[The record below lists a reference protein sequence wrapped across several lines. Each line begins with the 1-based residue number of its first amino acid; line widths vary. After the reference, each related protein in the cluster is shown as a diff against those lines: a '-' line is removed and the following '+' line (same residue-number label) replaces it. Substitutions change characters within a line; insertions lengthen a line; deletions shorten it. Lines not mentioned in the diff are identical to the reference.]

1 MSRMQRLAPTPSPLR
16 AGAERYAVRVAGP
29 ADIAAVHAL
38 IREHGPSPWN
48 YLAEPALSEHL
59 GAIGRGVDA
68 VLATLDGAL
77 VAVTTYADSDDFAC
91 YQSAGRE
98 RARHGHIGEVVVHR
112 DHRGAGLGARLLRE
126 AIAQLRARGLIEI
139 YAERHEENAG
149 SAGMM
154 RKAGFVLIDTY
165 HDPVRRSVG
174 SGRTAVCVHRPL

>member
-1 MSRMQRLAPTPSPLR
+1 MQRLAPTAPPVR
-16 AGAERYAVRVAGP
+16 AGVERYGVRVAAR
-29 ADIAAVHAL
+29 ADIAAIHAL

-59 GAIGRGVDA
+59 RAIGAGVDA
-68 VLATLDGAL
+68 VLASLDGAL
-77 VAVTTYADSDDFAC
+77 VAVVTYADSDDFAC

-98 RARHGHIGEVVVHR
+98 RARHGHIGEAVVHR
-112 DHRGAGLGARLLRE
+112 DHRGAGLGAHLLRE
-126 AIAQLRARGLIEI
+126 AIAQLRARGLREC

-154 RKAGFVLIDTY
+154 RKAGFVVVDTF

-174 SGRTAVCVHRPL
+174 SCRTAVCVHLLV

>member
-1 MSRMQRLAPTPSPLR
+1 MQRLAPTAPSVR
-16 AGAERYAVRVAGP
+16 AGVERYGVRVARR
-29 ADIAAVHAL
+29 ADIAAIHAL

-59 GAIGRGVDA
+59 RAIGNGVDA
-68 VLATLDGAL
+68 VLAHLDEAL
-77 VAVTTYADSDDFAC
+77 VAVVTYADSDDFAC

-112 DHRGAGLGARLLRE
+112 DHRGAGLGARLLGE
-126 AIAQLRARGLIEI
+126 AVAQLRARGLREC

-154 RKAGFVLIDTY
+154 RKAGFVVVDSF
-165 HDPVRRSVG
+165 HDPVRRNVG
-174 SGRTAVCVHRPL
+174 SCRTAVCVHRSL

>member
-1 MSRMQRLAPTPSPLR
+1 MQRLAPTAPPVR
-16 AGAERYAVRVAGP
+16 AGVERYGVRVASR
-29 ADIAAVHAL
+29 ADIAVIHAL

-59 GAIGRGVDA
+59 RAIGDGVDA
-68 VLATLDGAL
+68 VLASLDDAL
-77 VAVTTYADSDDFAC
+77 VAVVTYADSDDFAC

-112 DHRGAGLGARLLRE
+112 GHRGAGLGAHLLRE
-126 AIAQLRARGLIEI
+126 AIAQLRARGLREF

-154 RKAGFVLIDTY
+154 RKAGFVVVDTF
-165 HDPVRRSVG
+165 HDPVRRNVG
-174 SGRTAVCVHRPL
+174 SCRTAVCVHRSN